1 MISAGWMWFWV
12 GVLATIVGGVL
23 GTLFH
28 ALRDVARSTLE
39 DIIARENNPRR
50 SRRVSLILDD
60 VDAHATAVGLP
71 RIACNVVVSVA
82 CVFWVANVRGT
93 ALPQVW
99 DIVIGLALATLTQW
113 VFGLIIPAA
122 VARHAG
128 EQAIY
133 DWSRVIRGIHGVL
146 GPLRVVVRF
155 FDEVVRRL
163 TGRAVTDEAEEL
175 EEELMSVVEEGRQEG
190 QFDKLEQ
197 QMIEAAVRFRDTT
210 VAQIMTPRTEMESME
225 MTDDLSKITAYIRA
239 GGHSRIPV
247 YEGSVDRIAGIF
259 YVKDLMRWLAG
270 EGSRGGKMFRL
281 RQILRPA
288 YFVPE
293 SKTVRELL
301 HELLDKRVHIAM
313 VADEFGGTAGLVTF
327 EDIVEEVFGD
337 IQDEYERAEENDDV
351 KTNVQDRTAEID
363 ARAYIKDANA
373 ELRQLGIELPESED
387 YDTVGGL
394 VTVTLGRIPAAGE
407 TLRVGRALLTVLEAE
422 PTRVVKVRLA
432 ISDDD
437 GEGTLHPEA
446 HPPEQRETTIVETVL
461 KTDEAV
467 EAR

>member
-1 MISAGWMWFWV
+1 MNSMGWLWFWV
-12 GVLATIVGGVL
+12 AFVATVVGGVL

-50 SRRVSLILDD
+50 SARVNLILDD

-71 RIACNVVVSVA
+71 RIVCNVVVSVA
-82 CVFWVANVRGT
+82 IVFWISHVRGT
-93 ALPQVW
+93 PQPSVW
-99 DIVIGLALATLTQW
+99 DIVIGLAIASATQW
-113 VFGLIIPAA
+113 VFGLVIPAA
-122 VARHAG
+122 AARHAG

-133 DWSRVIRGIHGVL
+133 DWSRLIRAIHGLL
-146 GPLRVVVRF
+146 GPLRIIVRF

-163 TGRAVTDEAEEL
+163 AGRAETDEAEEL

-225 MTDDLSKITAYIRA
+225 MTDDLSKITAFIRA

-247 YEGSVDRIAGIF
+247 CEGSVDRIVGMF

-337 IQDEYERAEENDDV
+337 IQDEYEGAEETDDV
-351 KTNVQDRTAEID
+351 KANVQDRTAEID

-373 ELRQLGIELPESED
+373 ELRQLGVELPESED

-407 TLRVGRALLTVLEAE
+407 TLRLGRALITVLEAE
-422 PTRVVKVRLA
+422 PTRVVKVRLDVG
-432 ISDDD
+432 DDD
-437 GEGTLHPEA
+437 GGEA
-446 HPPEQRETTIVETVL
+446 HIEPAAPIVET
-461 KTDEAV
+461 THHSDASRDETV